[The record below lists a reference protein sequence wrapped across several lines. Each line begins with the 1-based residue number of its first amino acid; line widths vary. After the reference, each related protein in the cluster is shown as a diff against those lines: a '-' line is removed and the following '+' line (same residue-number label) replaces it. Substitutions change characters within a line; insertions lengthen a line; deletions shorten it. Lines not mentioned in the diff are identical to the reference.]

1 MGQPGPRL
9 RWVRL
14 SSWLHSR
21 QGAQSAQG
29 AGTQREAQTP
39 ASAVPAVLLASKRV
53 DSALAK
59 ERSPGEGTGEGE
71 FWPESDW
78 CCVQLQQS
86 LLGTGGAQGGAQAR
100 GRTQLLLR

>member
-14 SSWLHSR
+14 STWLRSR

-39 ASAVPAVLLASKRV
+39 APAVPAVLLASKRV

-59 ERSPGEGTGEGE
+59 ERSPGRGLEKGSSGQRVTGAVSSCSRACWELEGLRAVLK
-71 FWPESDW
+71 PEKELSY
-78 CCVQLQQS
+78 C
-86 LLGTGGAQGGAQAR
+86 
-100 GRTQLLLR
+100 